1 MKSIQIK
8 ITYDDGRVVELSPDV
23 EVVTC
28 MAAHAIR
35 SLNQRVKFMDNILN
49 QRVNILDERVKF
61 MNNIMLRAIEL
72 VKVLQG

>member
-23 EVVTC
+23 EVVNC
-28 MAAHAIR
+28 MCRHTNR
-35 SLNQRVKFMDNILN
+35 SLNHRVKFMDNI
-49 QRVNILDERVKF
+49 I
-61 MNNIMLRAIEL
+61 LRAIEL